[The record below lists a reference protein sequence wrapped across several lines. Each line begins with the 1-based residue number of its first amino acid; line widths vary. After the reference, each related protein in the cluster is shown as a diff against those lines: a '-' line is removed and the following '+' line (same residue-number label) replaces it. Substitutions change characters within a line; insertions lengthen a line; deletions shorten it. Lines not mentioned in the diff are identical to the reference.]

1 MRSYLDIAK
10 QALQQNKEKFWA
22 RETGD
27 TNYEFNEFNGNRP
40 VCDGRLPPVN
50 RRSNTGKESRR
61 LIDHLAEPEAFE
73 RWLDWAM
80 HRTDPSGDSHSTQLE
95 G

>member
-80 HRTDPSGDSHSTQLE
+80 NRTDAADNSHRT
-95 G
+95 